1 MRRTLLALTALASL
15 LVVLATGGSGALA
28 ISNGVFSGTPDSV
41 SFGHVSSN
49 NPQTKTETLLNTGAA
64 TVNISTVQLSNS
76 GDFTLTNNGCDGQ
89 AIDPNHSC
97 SVDVTF
103 NPSSTG
109 TQTTTLDIT
118 DDDPS
123 SPQTVDVAGQGV
135 SPEFGLGTPSTF
147 PDTVVGQTSQTQ
159 ILVTNNTDYGDNL
172 PSFSLG
178 GSNPGQFNLDTSGCA
193 ASLGAN
199 ASCSVN
205 VSFQPTNTGQQNATL
220 NLGGQSVSLTG
231 TGTQA
236 SAQVQPNGI
245 DFGNQ
250 PTATHAG
257 ATTITLKNTGTAAL
271 TYGSVSETGDV
282 TDFPVSDAGCV
293 GAILQPNGT
302 CTITADFVPT
312 ATGARSA
319 TVTVH
324 DSDPNNPTQT
334 VNLTGNG
341 TPSSVGFTP
350 STVTFLNP
358 VVAGL
363 ASPVHGVKITNSTSK
378 NMPIKSISIAGTN
391 PKSFIRSADT
401 CTGQTLAPNASCSV
415 HVEFAPTAAGHRTAF
430 LQVTDT
436 GAVAPHTHVVTLA
449 GTATSPNDPKAVH
462 GAVGCQSAQISWVS
476 PTATRFAGVRVVRN
490 HAHFPASI
498 GDGTVVPRSNGVAT
512 DTGLKHF
519 TTYYYRVFATYHSKT
534 RPADINYSAGVK
546 MKLRTGEMC
555 TPRNGART
563 TDRTPNFT
571 WLTSATRNGY
581 AFVLQRN
588 ETTIDIAYTR
598 RTSYQL
604 RSSWRYHGSRHR
616 LVEGGVYTFFLFAYP
631 KSHPNGVLIG
641 QTTFTER

>member
-1 MRRTLLALTALASL
+1 LRRTLLALTALASL
-15 LVVLATGGSGALA
+15 LVVLATGGSGALG
-28 ISNGVFSGTPDSV
+28 STGGVFDESPTAV
-41 SFGHVSSN
+41 SFGHVSGT
-49 NPQTKTETLLNTGAA
+49 NPQTKTETLTNTGSS
-64 TVNISTVQLSNS
+64 TVNISSVQLNGS
-76 GDFTLTNNGCDGQ
+76 GDFAIASNSCNG
-89 AIDPNHSC
+89 AAVDPNQTC

-103 NPSSTG
+103 APTSTG
-109 TQTTTLDIT
+109 TETATLDIT

-123 SPQTVDVAGQGV
+123 SPQSVDVAGQGV
-135 SPEFGLGTPSTF
+135 SPEFSLGTAPTF

-159 ILVTNNTDYGDNL
+159 SILVTNNTDYADNT
-172 PSFSLG
+172 PAISLG
-178 GSNPGQFNLDTSGCA
+178 GSNPGQFNLDASACSGQVTTAGC
-193 ASLGAN
+193 N
-199 ASCSVN
+199 VN
-205 VSFQPTNTGQQNATL
+205 VSFQPTSTGTQNATL
-220 NLGGQSVSLTG
+220 NLGAQSVSLTG

-236 SAQVQPNGI
+236 SAQVQPTSI

-250 PTATHAG
+250 PVATSAG
-257 ATTITLKNTGTAAL
+257 ASNITLKNTGTAPL
-271 TYGSVSETGDV
+271 TYTNFGVTGNTTDFSVSDT
-282 TDFPVSDAGCV
+282 GCV
-293 GAILQPNGT
+293 GAILQPNAT
-302 CTITADFVPT
+302 CTLTADFVPT

-363 ASPVHGVKITNSTSK
+363 ASPVHNVKITNTTSK
-378 NMPIKSISIAGTN
+378 NMPIKGIAIGGTN
-391 PKSFIRSADT
+391 PKSFIRSADM
-401 CTGQTLAPNASCSV
+401 CTGQTLAPSTSCSV
-415 HVEFAPTAAGHRTAF
+415 HVQFAPTAAGHRSAF

-436 GAVAPHTHVVTLA
+436 GAVAPHAHVVTLT

-462 GAVGCQSAQISWVS
+462 GAIGCQSSQISWVS

-490 HAHFPASI
+490 HAHFPTNI
-498 GDGTVVPRSNGVAT
+498 GDGTVVPHSNGVAT
-512 DTGLKHF
+512 DKGLKHF

-534 RPADINYSAGVK
+534 RAADINYSAGVK

-563 TDRTPNFT
+563 TDRTPDFT
-571 WLTSATRNGY
+571 WLASATRNGY
-581 AFVLQRN
+581 AFVLQRS
-588 ETTIDIAYTR
+588 ETTIDIAYSR

-604 RSSWRYHGSRHR
+604 RSSWRYHGHRHR